1 MLIRALIVLLIALNL
16 GAAAWWITR
25 PAPTP
30 VAPPLQAKGIAR
42 LQLLSERK
50 PAPVL
55 AAVPVLAAAPTDALP
70 TEAAAAVVAPAVA
83 AQCFTLGPFVD
94 AASANAASTKLASQ
108 ATRQRARETAGR
120 AANGYQVTLPP
131 SADRAAAQALA
142 QRIGAAGFEDF
153 LVVAS
158 GEQANG
164 IALGRYGSRDAA
176 ERRQSALQAAGFPAQ
191 LQALGNES
199 TAQWWLDLAANPGI
213 DGSQLKTLATTAQVR
228 ALDCAALR

>member
-30 VAPPLQAKGIAR
+30 VAITPQPEGVAR

-50 PAPVL
+50 PVPAVA
-55 AAVPVLAAAPTDALP
+55 AAVPVLVVAPTDTPP
-70 TEAAAAVVAPAVA
+70 TEPADAVIPADA
-83 AQCFTLGPFVD
+83 AQCFTLGPFAD
-94 AASANAASTKLASQ
+94 AASAGAVGAKLAPQ
-108 ATRQRARETAGR
+108 ATRQRVREVPGR
-120 AANGYQVTLPP
+120 AASGYQVMLPP
-131 SADRAAAQALA
+131 SADRTAAQALA
-142 QRIGAAGFEDF
+142 QRIGAAGFGDF
-153 LVVAS
+153 LVVNT
-158 GEQANG
+158 GDQANG

-191 LQALGNES
+191 VQALGNES
-199 TAQWWLDLAANPGI
+199 AAQWWLDLAAQPDI
-213 DGSQLKTLATTAQVR
+213 DGPRLKALAAAPQSR

>member
-30 VAPPLQAKGIAR
+30 VAPPPQPEGVAR

-50 PAPVL
+50 PV
-55 AAVPVLAAAPTDALP
+55 AAVAAAMPALATVPMETPPAEPT
-70 TEAAAAVVAPAVA
+70 PATTPADA
-83 AQCFTLGPFVD
+83 AQCFSLGPFTD
-94 AASANAASTKLASQ
+94 AASATAASAKLASQ
-108 ATRQRARETAGR
+108 AKRQRTHEVAGK

-131 SADRAAAQALA
+131 SPDRATAQALA
-142 QRIGAAGFEDF
+142 QRIDAAGFEDL

-158 GEQANG
+158 GEQANS
-164 IALGRYGSRDAA
+164 IALGRYGSREAA

-191 LQALGNES
+191 LQAVGSES
-199 TAQWWLDLAANPGI
+199 AAQWWLDLVANPGM
-213 DGSQLKTLATTAQVR
+213 DGPRLKASASVSQSR
-228 ALDCAALR
+228 PLDCAALR

>member
-30 VAPPLQAKGIAR
+30 VALPPQAEGVAR

-50 PAPVL
+50 PV
-55 AAVPVLAAAPTDALP
+55 
-70 TEAAAAVVAPAVA
+70 PAVA
-83 AQCFTLGPFVD
+83 AAVPALATAAMGTPAAEPASTTTPADAAQCFSLGPFTD
-94 AASANAASTKLASQ
+94 AASATAASLKIASQ
-108 ATRQRARETAGR
+108 ATRQRTREVAGK

-142 QRIGAAGFEDF
+142 QRIGAAGFEDL

-164 IALGRYGSRDAA
+164 IALGRYGSREAA

-191 LQALGNES
+191 LQAIGNES
-199 TAQWWLDLAANPGI
+199 AAQWWLDLAANPGI
-213 DGSQLKTLATTAQVR
+213 DGAQLKTLAAAAQSR
-228 ALDCAALR
+228 ALDCSALR